1 MNDEPYNLQQYAAMA
16 RTFRQLWLAYKAAGF
31 TDEQAT
37 RFIEASIKSANN
49 SAT

>member
-1 MNDEPYNLQQYAAMA
+1 MSEEYELKQYAAMA

-37 RFIEASIKSANN
+37 RFIEAQIKSAS